1 MRYSDN
7 WKYKKREE
15 DEYHQPSPRE
25 KRRKEEIELKKFQSS
40 VVVDKIWFQSLK
52 HSDQM
57 VVYRKYTSESYS
69 WQFDNGTLFDIMIFW
84 ENLKKEYPGDLSKQ
98 RDIKLDSLL
107 K

>member
-7 WKYKKREE
+7 WKYKKR
-15 DEYHQPSPRE
+15 DQDHQPSPRE
-25 KRRKEEIELKKFQSS
+25 IRRKEEIELKKFQSS

-98 RDIKLDSLL
+98 RGIKLDSLL

>member
-25 KRRKEEIELKKFQSS
+25 KRRKEEIELKKFQSK
-40 VVVDKIWFQSLK
+40 VLDKIWFQSLK
-52 HSDQM
+52 HSEQM

-69 WQFDNGTLFDIMIFW
+69 WQFDNATVFDRMIFW
-84 ENLKKEYPGDLSKQ
+84 ENIKKEYPGDLSKQ

-107 K
+107 R